1 MNSLR
6 VKFALLALVF
16 VAVGAGFQYAG
27 YSISI
32 NQAVDSSNGNPA
44 FSNAYVLLAVL
55 TSLGGV
61 CVAVAVALV
70 VGVIAT
76 YVIEA
81 TLDRM
86 AGRGESTAHDESE
99 ALAAYGSD
107 PELL

>member
-6 VKFALLALVF
+6 AKFALLALVF
-16 VAVGAGFQYAG
+16 VALGAGFQYFG

-32 NQAVDSSNGNPA
+32 NQAVDSSNGNPGL
-44 FSNAYVLLAVL
+44 SNAYVLMAVM
-55 TSLGGV
+55 TTIGGV
-61 CVAVAVALV
+61 CVAVAVALA
-70 VGVIAT
+70 VGVIVT

-86 AGRGESTAHDESE
+86 AGRGESPANDESE
-99 ALAAYGSD
+99 ALAAYGSN